1 MAEDLG
7 LVQATRKIAFE
18 VCAVFALAILVFT
31 APRWGHAV
39 HRYMEAVG
47 IYLIAVCILGRT
59 LCSMYI
65 TGHKSNR
72 IIDVGPYSICRN
84 PLYVF
89 SFIGSIGVGLMSG
102 SVVISILFG
111 FVVWFIQRIVIS
123 KEEAF
128 LLKNHGAAYD
138 EYLRRVPRF
147 WPDFSL
153 WNSGDNIVVRTK
165 GVLRT
170 FADASLFLLAIPVM
184 EVLEFFKESG
194 SLPVLMTLP

>member
-1 MAEDLG
+1 MAANLG
-7 LVQATRKIAFE
+7 LVQAVRKITFQ
-18 VCAVFALAILVFT
+18 VCGVFALALLVVS
-31 APRWGHAV
+31 APRWGHSL
-39 HRYMEAVG
+39 HRSMEAVG
-47 IYLIAVCILGRT
+47 IYLVAVCILGRT

-65 TGHKSNR
+65 TGHKSDR
-72 IIDVGPYSICRN
+72 LIDIGPYSICRN

-89 SFIGSIGVGLMSG
+89 SLIGAIGVGLMSG
-102 SVVISILFG
+102 SIVISLLFG
-111 FVVWFIQRIVIS
+111 FVVWLVQRIVVS

-128 LLKNHGAAYD
+128 LLDKHGDSYRDYMA
-138 EYLRRVPRF
+138 RVPRF

-153 WNSGDNIVVRTK
+153 WNSGDNIVVRTR

-194 SLPVLMTLP
+194 SLPVLFELP